1 MTSGRPSL
9 EERLKTRNL
18 RVEHR
23 GPFLYGV
30 SSFAHYGLR
39 AALRKRVQRDVAQVM
54 NEYDHES
61 RTEHWKAETGVE
73 DLILGDD
80 RTEKWIIKDS
90 KAVRGTVREAREYLL
105 DRLAARIEDLLPE
118 GRGTV
123 VEFGCGTGRN
133 LLYLARRFPN
143 LHLIGIE
150 ITPKTVERARR
161 TAEKHGLRVTFLEG
175 DMTSPPEIEGAVDVV
190 YSVHALEQLPRD
202 FGRAVDSMLD
212 LAQRGVVFFEPV
224 HELFPRTLLGMAGR
238 FRIYNADYLNGLLTY
253 LKQGGA
259 RIVDAKAMTTA
270 GYPLNHTTEVVV
282 RTG

>member
-1 MTSGRPSL
+1 MTSARPSL
-9 EERLKTRNL
+9 QERLKTRNL
-18 RVEHR
+18 RIEHR
-23 GPFLYGV
+23 GALVYGV

-39 AALRKRVQRDVAQVM
+39 AALGKRVQRDVTQVM

-61 RTEHWKAETGVE
+61 RTEHWKAETGLD

-80 RTEKWIIKDS
+80 RTEKWIIQGS
-90 KAVRGTVREAREYLL
+90 KPVRGTVREAREYLL
-105 DRLAARIEDLLPE
+105 ERLAARIEELLPE
-118 GRGTV
+118 GRGSV

-143 LHLIGIE
+143 LQLTGIE

-161 TAEKHGLRVTFLEG
+161 TAEQHGLAVTFLEG
-175 DMTSPPEIEGAVDVV
+175 DMTSPPEIEGTVDVA
-190 YSVHALEQLPRD
+190 YSVHALEQLPRNFD
-202 FGRAVDSMLD
+202 RAVDAMLG
-212 LAQRGVVFFEPV
+212 LARRGVVFFEPV
-224 HELFPRTLLGMAGR
+224 HELFPRTLLGVAAR

-253 LKQGGA
+253 LQQSGA
-259 RIVDAKAMTTA
+259 RVVDAKAMTTA

>member
-9 EERLKTRNL
+9 KERIKTRNL

-23 GPFLYGV
+23 GPFLYGA

-39 AALRKRVQRDVAQVM
+39 AALRKRVQRDVSQVM
-54 NEYDHES
+54 DEYDHER
-61 RTEHWKAETGVE
+61 RTEHWKAETGLE

-80 RTEKWIIKDS
+80 RTQKWIIKDS
-90 KAVRGTVREAREYLL
+90 RAVRGTVRDARQFLL
-105 DRLAARIEDLLPE
+105 ERLAGRIEELLPE

-133 LLYLARRFPN
+133 LLYLAGRFPE
-143 LHLIGIE
+143 LDLIGIE
-150 ITPKTVERARR
+150 ITPKTVERARQ
-161 TAEKHGLRVTFLEG
+161 TAKEHGLRVTFLEG
-175 DMTSPPEIEGAVDVV
+175 DMTSPPDIETAVDVV
-190 YSVHALEQLPRD
+190 YSVHALEQLPRNFD
-202 FGRAVDSMLD
+202 RAVDSMLS
-212 LAQRGVVFFEPV
+212 LARRGVVFFEPV